1 MRTERDSLGEKSIPD
16 NKYYGIHTARALE
29 NFGAAAE
36 SIDPIF
42 VKAYLYVKKAACMA
56 NIGIKSIDETRGAA
70 ILKAID
76 ALISSG
82 DYTDICVNPLCGG
95 AGTSVNMNIN
105 EVIANRA
112 LELSGRSKGEYDYI
126 NPLDHVNMHQ
136 STNDTFPTALRVA
149 MMLRLKSLEKPLI
162 SLQEA
167 FQAGEK
173 EFADVVRLGRTELM
187 DALPITVG
195 MQFSAYSE
203 AIGRDRWRIF
213 KSEERIKTV
222 NLGGTALGTGFGAS
236 REYIFS
242 VWQHLKT
249 ITGLQLSRA
258 ENLVDATQN
267 FDQIVEVMG
276 MVKALAVNVMKICGD
291 LRLSASGPEGGI
303 GEFILPALQEGS
315 SIMAGKINPV
325 IPEFCIQSSIQVLA
339 NDGAIAMAAATGNL
353 DLNQNAPLIAHLS
366 LKNLR
371 FMEEAVSAMDQ
382 KLVRG
387 LKLNLE
393 KIKFNL
399 HDSVAILTYLA
410 TVIGHDM
417 ASAAALEVKK
427 SGKSPREVLSDS
439 GVLSG
444 EKYDDLVKPEKI
456 RMLGF
461 VKQERT
467 DSR

>member
-1 MRTERDSLGEKSIPD
+1 
-16 NKYYGIHTARALE
+16 
-29 NFGAAAE
+29 
-36 SIDPIF
+36 
-42 VKAYLYVKKAACMA
+42 
-56 NIGIKSIDETRGAA
+56 
-70 ILKAID
+70 
-76 ALISSG
+76 
-82 DYTDICVNPLCGG
+82 
-95 AGTSVNMNIN
+95 
-105 EVIANRA
+105 
-112 LELSGRSKGEYDYI
+112 
-126 NPLDHVNMHQ
+126 
-136 STNDTFPTALRVA
+136 
-149 MMLRLKSLEKPLI
+149 
-162 SLQEA
+162 
-167 FQAGEK
+167 
-173 EFADVVRLGRTELM
+173 
-187 DALPITVG
+187 
-195 MQFSAYSE
+195 
-203 AIGRDRWRIF
+203 
-213 KSEERIKTV
+213 
-222 NLGGTALGTGFGAS
+222 
-236 REYIFS
+236 
-242 VWQHLKT
+242 
-249 ITGLQLSRA
+249 
-258 ENLVDATQN
+258 
-267 FDQIVEVMG
+267 

-371 FMEEAVSAMDQ
+371 LMEEAVSAMDQ